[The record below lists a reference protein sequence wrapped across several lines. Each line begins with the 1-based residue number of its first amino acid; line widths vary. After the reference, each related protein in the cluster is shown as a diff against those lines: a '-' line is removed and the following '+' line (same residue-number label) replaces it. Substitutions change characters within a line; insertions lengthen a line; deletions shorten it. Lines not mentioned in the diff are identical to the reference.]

1 MITLI
6 TEPKDYS
13 KKALAIYK
21 SLGRVYFYPELSAKK
36 RKSVLEKTDIVAIG
50 LSIQIDKKFVDK
62 MPNLKIIASPATG
75 MNHIDISY
83 LKSKGIKLISLRGR
97 KGFLRKVPSTAEE
110 TFALILALVRNIP
123 WSFDYVKNGG
133 WNRLEWRGHQ
143 LMDKTIGLLGFGR
156 LGRIVARYAKA
167 FNMKVIACD
176 PNVSGVFMKSRG
188 VVKVEVEELFKKS
201 DIVSLHVLL
210 TDQTQNL
217 VKEKHLKSMKPSAY
231 LINTARAEL
240 IEKGALERALK
251 NKWIAGAGVD
261 VMRDEKGD
269 GSHLKNNPL
278 LDYAKKN
285 KNLII
290 LPHIGGATFEAM
302 EATQDYIA
310 ELVRNFVSKS
320 KK

>member
-1 MITLI
+1 M
-6 TEPKDYS
+6 
-13 KKALAIYK
+13 
-21 SLGRVYFYPELSAKK
+21 
-36 RKSVLEKTDIVAIG
+36 
-50 LSIQIDKKFVDK
+50 
-62 MPNLKIIASPATG
+62 
-75 MNHIDISY
+75 
-83 LKSKGIKLISLRGR
+83 
-97 KGFLRKVPSTAEE
+97 
-110 TFALILALVRNIP
+110 
-123 WSFDYVKNGG
+123 
-133 WNRLEWRGHQ
+133 
-143 LMDKTIGLLGFGR
+143 
-156 LGRIVARYAKA
+156 
-167 FNMKVIACD
+167 
-176 PNVSGVFMKSRG
+176 
-188 VVKVEVEELFKKS
+188 FKKS

-210 TDQTQNL
+210 TDKTQNL